1 MVDRFAFIIH
11 PLGFEDLALKFPIL
25 RRLPTFVSKL
35 GLKLYGATKVS
46 DIRGIRSK
54 TGKELEG
61 LFIACPLTSEML
73 IHGDAKR
80 NIDTIVKCGRI
91 AEAEGAKIV
100 GLGAFT
106 SVVGDAGVTIADR
119 LDIAV
124 TTGNT
129 YTVATALE
137 GALKA
142 CRLLGKEPSSVPAA
156 VIGAGGSIGAAIAK
170 LLAPDV
176 GRLTL
181 IDLDPARIEQVAGEI
196 QCGTPI
202 DLSTDVNAALPEVD
216 LVVTVT
222 SAVSAIVQPHH
233 LKRGAVVCDVAR
245 PRDVSAQV
253 AKERP
258 DVLVIEGGVVRVP
271 GDVDFGLNF
280 GFPPKTA
287 YACMSETMIL
297 ALEGRFED
305 YTLGRTLSLDKV
317 REIRELA
324 AKHGFELAGFRSF
337 ERAVDEATIE
347 RVRQLSQAG

>member
-1 MVDRFAFIIH
+1 MADKFAFIIH
-11 PLGFEDLALKFPIL
+11 PLDIEDLARKFPIL
-25 RRLPTFVSKL
+25 RALPRSISHL
-35 GLKLYGATKVS
+35 ALRLYGATKVS

-61 LFIACPLTSEML
+61 VFIACPLTSEML
-73 IHGDAKR
+73 IHGDTER
-80 NIDTIVKCGRI
+80 SIDTIVRCGHI

-106 SVVGDAGVTIADR
+106 SVVGDAGITIADR

-137 GALKA
+137 GALRA
-142 CRLLGKEPSSVPAA
+142 CRLLGKDPRAIPAA

-176 GRLTL
+176 GHLTL
-181 IDLDPARIEQVAGEI
+181 IDLDRKRIEEVAGEVG
-196 QCGTPI
+196 QETPVAV
-202 DLSTDVNAALPEVD
+202 STDVNEVLPGVD
-216 LVVTVT
+216 LVVSVT
-222 SAVSAIVQPHH
+222 SAVSAVVGPKH

-245 PRDVSAQV
+245 PRDVSVQV

-258 DVLVIEGGVVRVP
+258 DVLVIEGGVVKVP
-271 GDVDFGLNF
+271 GDVDFGFDF

-305 YTLGRTLSLDKV
+305 YTLGRSLSLDKV

-337 ERAVDEATIE
+337 ERAVDDATIE
-347 RVRQLSQAG
+347 RVRALAQAD